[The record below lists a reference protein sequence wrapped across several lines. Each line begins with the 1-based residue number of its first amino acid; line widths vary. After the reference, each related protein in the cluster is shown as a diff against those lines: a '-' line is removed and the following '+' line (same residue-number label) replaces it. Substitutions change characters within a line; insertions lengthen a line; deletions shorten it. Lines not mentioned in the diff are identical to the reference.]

1 VSQQKI
7 EIILGEKTL
16 KIACPPGEES
26 ALNYAA
32 DDLNKRLVK
41 ARNTHVITTPEQTML
56 MTALNLSYDLLKTQA
71 LLVQERK
78 ESPGDLVKS
87 EHSERHVRQNEQ
99 RPRADPW

>member
-1 VSQQKI
+1 MSQQKI

-32 DDLNKRLVK
+32 DELNKRLVK

-56 MTALNLSYDLLKTQA
+56 MTALNLSNDLLQTKAQ
-71 LLVQERK
+71 LLQERK
-78 ESPGDLVKS
+78 ENQSKIELLKS
-87 EHSERHVRQNEQ
+87 TIKNALLKTNQ
-99 RPRADPW
+99 